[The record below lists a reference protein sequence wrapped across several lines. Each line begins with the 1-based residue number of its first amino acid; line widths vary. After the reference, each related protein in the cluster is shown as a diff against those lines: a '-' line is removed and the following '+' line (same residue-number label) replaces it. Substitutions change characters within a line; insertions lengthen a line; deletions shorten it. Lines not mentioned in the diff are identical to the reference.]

1 MSGGYGISEWPD
13 IDALSRRFKA
23 LVSQPI
29 RPLRPD
35 GLAKVM
41 SYFDQRCAGSKRLAD
56 EAKRFIPGGVQH
68 NLAFN
73 HPFPLAMARAEGAD
87 LTDVDG
93 NRYIDFLQ
101 AGGPTL
107 LGSNHPAV
115 RAAVEKTLDE
125 SGPVTGLLHESEL
138 RLAELVNRF
147 MPNIEMLR
155 LLGSGTE
162 AVMASVRLARAFTR
176 KRWII
181 KVGGAYHG
189 WSDQLVYGMRLP
201 GTGRMEAVG
210 IPRGSTAWTQ

>member
-13 IDALSRRFKA
+13 IDALYRRFDA
-23 LVSQPI
+23 LVRQPM
-29 RPLRPD
+29 RPLRRD
-35 GLAKVM
+35 GLDQVM
-41 SYFDQRCAGSKRLAD
+41 KYFDERCVGSKKLAD

-73 HPFPLAMARAEGAD
+73 HPFPLAMARAEGAY

-93 NRYIDFLQ
+93 NRYTDFLQ

-147 MPNIEMLR
+147 MPACTRLHPSQVDRQGRRRLSRLERPARLR
-155 LLGSGTE
+155 HAPAGHRPHGGGRHPARLDRLDAGSQ
-162 AVMASVRLARAFTR
+162 SQRSRRA
-176 KRWII
+176 
-181 KVGGAYHG
+181 A
-189 WSDQLVYGMRLP
+189 
-201 GTGRMEAVG
+201 A
-210 IPRGSTAWTQ
+210 